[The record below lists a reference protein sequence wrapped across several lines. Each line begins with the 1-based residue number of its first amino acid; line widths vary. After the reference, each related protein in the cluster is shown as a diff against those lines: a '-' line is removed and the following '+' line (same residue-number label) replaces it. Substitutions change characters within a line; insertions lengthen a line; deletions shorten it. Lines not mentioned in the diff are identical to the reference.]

1 MWNLALN
8 LITLEVDISQ
18 EKMFT
23 HNHAFFRENHSVLIM
38 CAFQMYQRTWEKKN
52 YAYTIPESAKT
63 ICCKCSFTAYYCVT
77 KYKFLL
83 IELALPS
90 MSDNIMFL
98 LMSIA
103 IDPFSVFIY

>member
-38 CAFQMYQRTWEKKN
+38 CAFQMYQRTWGKKIMPTPFQN
-52 YAYTIPESAKT
+52 LLKLSVVSVTSPLTI
-63 ICCKCSFTAYYCVT
+63 V
-77 KYKFLL
+77 
-83 IELALPS
+83 
-90 MSDNIMFL
+90 
-98 LMSIA
+98 
-103 IDPFSVFIY
+103 